1 MDPMDTLRRT
11 RIVTIQPKPLVIIY
25 KGKKTRLDDGGNRK
39 SNLWL
44 NPKNGLSIL
53 VKSKRNPSKTSGF
66 SDTAAREDHTASPPN
81 QQPPPD
87 QGGGGDAKGGG
98 GGGRRLTEGLAL
110 DLLVGDGAGE
120 VHVVHLLLV
129 GRRVLLRRWRR
140 RRGRGVHEGRVARGW
155 GRRGR
160 GGGVADDRAHG
171 GGGALAIWGEAAAAV
186 ERERG

>member
-1 MDPMDTLRRT
+1 MAQSEERVEHLGEIEAQSLEDIGLQRHCSERGSHGVTTESTTTTRSRGGCKGRRG
-11 RIVTIQPKPLVIIY
+11 R
-25 KGKKTRLDDGGNRK
+25 
-39 SNLWL
+39 
-44 NPKNGLSIL
+44 
-53 VKSKRNPSKTSGF
+53 
-66 SDTAAREDHTASPPN
+66 
-81 QQPPPD
+81 
-87 QGGGGDAKGGG
+87 
-98 GGGRRLTEGLAL
+98 GRRLTEGLAL

-140 RRGRGVHEGRVARGW
+140 RRPRVHEGRVARGW

-171 GGGALAIWGEAAAAV
+171 GGGALAIWGEAAAAA